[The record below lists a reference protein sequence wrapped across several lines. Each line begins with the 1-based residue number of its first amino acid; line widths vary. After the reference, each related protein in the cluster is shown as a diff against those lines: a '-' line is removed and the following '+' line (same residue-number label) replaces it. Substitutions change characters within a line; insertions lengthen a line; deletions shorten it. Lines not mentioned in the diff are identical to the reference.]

1 MGARRCA
8 LTFDDGPDPVWTPAV
23 LESLAEHRLRATFFV
38 IGSRARSH
46 PDLIA
51 RMLAAGHEVGLHCM
65 RHLRHTG
72 LSAEE
77 LAADTDDALAV
88 LERAGVAPRS

>member
-23 LESLAEHRLRATFFV
+23 LESLEEHRLRATFFV

-51 RMLAAGHEVGLHCM
+51 RMLATGHEGSASNPSIACQGPGAAAQ
-65 RHLRHTG
+65 LRAVQG
-72 LSAEE
+72 
-77 LAADTDDALAV
+77 AV
-88 LERAGVAPRS
+88 LPDPVGRWNVIS